1 MKYLLIIIGLILGG
15 TLKAQFTGTDS
26 LRNYNTRYITNNAA
40 TAFTNLRLHTLLRGM
55 IDWIDTARAGTGGGG
70 AVGVDT
76 LWALNDSTIRYRKNG
91 VFRNFVLKGV
101 YDTRR
106 KVDTLYKINDTTI
119 GFTINHLVKTITI
132 PGRSAFVDS
141 VYRKSGQDSIFYRIA
156 GVERAIKDSSGT
168 SLTLNNVG
176 TGYAILATPGGD
188 FKRLNPGYGI
198 DMDSTTTANTITIKA
213 DTAELVTPS
222 DLNDAVATKL
232 NISDTANKWL
242 NDIRR
247 RPGTDTVEKFKNGS
261 WQFAYIDST
270 GGSGSGV
277 TTMAP
282 IGGSPNANAATIS
295 GSTLTLQP
303 ADGSFGGV
311 VTTTAQ
317 TLPGNKTFTGRRTN
331 FNGFAP
337 RTNSQ
342 WLPTS
347 RQPDSIYIANR
358 YLGFGFID
366 MFASGTYV
374 MVYTSAANHI
384 CQEGVVMLAKSK
396 DQGRTWVSDTI
407 VTGGSGYD
415 VTMGGGGVSPSNR
428 LIVFFQRLDNT
439 TQNGIDLRIIYSDD
453 EGETFSSEQTQ
464 STASQ
469 VNYQM
474 YGPLVKIGGDS
485 LLLSWYGIDTGP
497 NPDVYTS
504 YVIKS
509 GDDGATWSGP
519 ITVASSSASQ
529 YTESSFAYLGGQTVI
544 GLIRRENND
553 STFAQV
559 ISYDNGNTWAYQGRV
574 SWGIQGTPAW
584 LKTFTG
590 SNGKKVVAAY
600 YRSGT
605 IGNFEER
612 AIYGYADS
620 LILGPSKW
628 DLNTEVTLA
637 TALDGSGYITV
648 CHPYDQMY
656 GIGYYYDETL
666 AQSDATIKFLTF
678 PKGVN
683 LPIGASSG
691 ISGLTAPRI
700 SIASSASTLTDYN
713 SLKYESATKSLLIN
727 NVTPLAWAG
736 HNGGVIEGGKA
747 SLVLSQDNFSAILQN
762 SYIDT
767 DYKGVGT
774 GGASAFIQDNGN
786 FYLFNTS
793 STSADATISWNTR
806 LRIDATGAWHING
819 TPGVA
824 DQVLVSNGSG
834 ATPSWQTHVS
844 SQWLDVVSPA
854 GIKYSGGNLGVG
866 IDAVA
871 PLHIHAAT
879 TGVGNYGA
887 RISDNNSSNGA
898 EFVLDYR
905 GGGTNE
911 KVKSIITDALGLNF
925 GKRTDAF
932 GTPSIQMSLTHGGN
946 LLINT
951 ASDNGAKLQVN
962 GDATV
967 TDEAYDATAWNGSL
981 EVPTK
986 NAIRDKIESI
996 SAVSSINS
1004 QAGAVTITAGT
1015 GITTS
1020 TLSGDITIAFDRT
1033 NSDVPHTIA
1042 TYLTD
1047 VNNSG
1052 TSETDLYS
1060 TTVGA
1065 NKLINNGQSIHFSG
1079 TIFLSDVTATSQ
1091 IRGYFAGVEF
1101 GNTGGITISGTGYL
1115 KVSGE
1120 VIRKT
1125 STTASA
1131 SLKVEGIG
1139 LSTDYVNQLDLTGLD
1154 FTTTN
1159 IFKVTGTAGGGSG
1172 GSNDITAKPGKLT
1185 FQSN

>member
-1 MKYLLIIIGLILGG
+1 MKILLFFLLFTACAIRVNSQSTLPLRADTVVIEKVGGNANFKLKDDRRDSVGGILTNIGGG
-15 TLKAQFTGTDS
+15 VYKGKIPRRIGDS
-26 LRNYNTRYITNNAA
+26 LYIGNAVI
-40 TAFTNLRLHTLLRGM
+40 FV
-55 IDWIDTARAGTGGGG
+55 GGGSS
-70 AVGVDT
+70 VDT
-76 LWALNDSTIRYRKNG
+76 T
-91 VFRNFVLKGV
+91 
-101 YDTRR
+101 
-106 KVDTLYKINDTTI
+106 
-119 GFTINHLVKTITI
+119 
-132 PGRSAFVDS
+132 
-141 VYRKSGQDSIFYRIA
+141 
-156 GVERAIKDSSGT
+156 
-168 SLTLNNVG
+168 
-176 TGYAILATPGGD
+176 
-188 FKRLNPGYGI
+188 
-198 DMDSTTTANTITIKA
+198 
-213 DTAELVTPS
+213 
-222 DLNDAVATKL
+222 
-232 NISDTANKWL
+232 NKWL

-247 RPGTDTVEKFKNGS
+247 RPGTDTVEKFKNGT
-261 WQFAYIDST
+261 WQFAFVDST
-270 GGSGSGV
+270 EGSGSGI
-277 TTMAP
+277 TTLAP
-282 IGGSPNANAATIS
+282 IGSSPNANAATIS

-342 WLPTS
+342 WLPSS

-439 TQNGIDLRIIYSDD
+439 TQLGQDLRIMYSDD
-453 EGETFSSEQTQ
+453 EGETFSAEQTQ
-464 STASQ
+464 STNSETGF
-469 VNYQM
+469 QM
-474 YGPLVKIGGDS
+474 YGGLVKIGGDS
-485 LLLSWYGIDTGP
+485 LLLSWYGLTGST
-497 NPDVYTS
+497 YSS

-509 GDDGATWSGP
+509 GDDGATWTNP
-519 ITVASSSASQ
+519 ITVVSSSASQ
-529 YTESSFAYLGGQTVI
+529 YTESSFTYLGGQTII
-544 GLIRRENND
+544 GLIRREQND

-590 SNGKKVVAAY
+590 SNGKKVVVAY

-637 TALDGSGYITV
+637 TALDGSGYLTV

-691 ISGLTAPRI
+691 ISGLTADRV
-700 SIASSASTLTDYN
+700 SIAASAS
-713 SLKYESATKSLLIN
+713 SLKDFSSLTYRSSDKVLAIN
-727 NVTPLAWAG
+727 STTIPAFSG
-736 HNGGVIEGGKA
+736 HNGGVVSGGKT
-747 SLVLSQDNFSAILQN
+747 SLILSDDNFSAILQN
-762 SYIDT
+762 ATLDG

-774 GGASAFIQDNGN
+774 GGASAFIQDNGS
-786 FYLFNTS
+786 FYLFGTP
-793 STSADATISWNTR
+793 STSAGATISWATR

-866 IDAVA
+866 IDALA

-879 TGVGNYGA
+879 TGAGNYAA
-887 RISDNNSSNGA
+887 RISDNNTSNGA
-898 EFVLDYR
+898 ELLIDYR

-911 KVKSIITDALGLNF
+911 KVKSIITDATGLNF
-925 GKRTDAF
+925 AKRTDAF
-932 GTPSIQMSLTHGGN
+932 GTPVIQFSIKHNGTINIPSLDTDGTAPTTSGTTKMVVSDANGDISFKDEPTGGTTIYAGDGTLASDRTVSTGGFTTTWTGSN
-946 LLINT
+946 DSETSFSVTNSGTTAANAIAGNVTGSTGAGVTGTSTAGNGVVGTSSSNYGVVGTSTTGAAFRGQINP
-951 ASDNGAKLQVN
+951 ASDNAIENGMSLLRTTSAGAGAN
-962 GDATV
+962 GLGAAIQYELETATNGTSQTAGRIAFAWSDATNASRTSRFEIYGVNNTTLARKAAVAGNGQWTWDGYGAGTHTGTPTASLQTTSAGAIIEGPVLAAGLYTPTFTAV
-967 TDEAYDATAWNGSL
+967 TNTSSPLPDGARYTRIGNIVTFSFRFSVTTTSGASVSSVRVTLPVSSNFSNINQAAGTCSGSL
-981 EVPTK
+981 GYVDADAANDELTV
-986 NAIRDKIESI
+986 NWI
-996 SAVSSINS
+996 S
-1004 QAGAVTITAGT
+1004 
-1015 GITTS
+1015 GI
-1020 TLSGDITIAFDRT
+1020 SG
-1033 NSDVPHTIA
+1033 
-1042 TYLTD
+1042 
-1047 VNNSG
+1047 
-1052 TSETDLYS
+1052 SETI
-1060 TTVGA
+1060 V
-1065 NKLINNGQSIHFSG
+1065 
-1079 TIFLSDVTATSQ
+1079 
-1091 IRGYFAGVEF
+1091 
-1101 GNTGGITISGTGYL
+1101 
-1115 KVSGE
+1115 
-1120 VIRKT
+1120 
-1125 STTASA
+1125 
-1131 SLKVEGIG
+1131 
-1139 LSTDYVNQLDLTGLD
+1139 
-1154 FTTTN
+1154 
-1159 IFKVTGTAGGGSG
+1159 VTGQYT
-1172 GSNDITAKPGKLT
+1172 IL
-1185 FQSN
+1185 